1 MAIDVIREDF
11 LVLRLSC
18 PVRKGRWGKKR
29 FFSNLLR
36 SRERSLSPSYDYAKR
51 TSDCDE
57 RRVRYL
63 ILTDFVQERYV
74 IYDSWL
80 LPLV

>member
-18 PVRKGRWGKKR
+18 PVRKGRWG
-29 FFSNLLR
+29 
-36 SRERSLSPSYDYAKR
+36 RERSLSPSYDYAKR